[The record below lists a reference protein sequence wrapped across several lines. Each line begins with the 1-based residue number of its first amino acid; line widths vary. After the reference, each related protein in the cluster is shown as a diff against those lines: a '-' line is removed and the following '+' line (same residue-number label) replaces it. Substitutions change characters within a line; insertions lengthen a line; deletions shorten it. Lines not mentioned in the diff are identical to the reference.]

1 MQGLTLIKHPLL
13 AATVTRLRDETT
25 PVPEFRRLLDVA
37 ATLMVVE
44 ATHSLAVKPVKVKT
58 PLAHAKGVALK
69 REVIL
74 VPILRAGL
82 ALLDAFQRVLPA
94 AKVGFVGVKRDAVTH
109 EARTYSASLP
119 ETLDGLEVIVLDP
132 MLATGGSAVV
142 TLDLLRARGAV
153 GVRLVS
159 VVAAPPGVAAVLA
172 AHPDTQV
179 FTAALDPKLNAKA
192 YIVPGL
198 GDAGDRAFGV

>member
-1 MQGLTLIKHPLL
+1 MKGLTVVEHPVL
-13 AATVTRLRDETT
+13 AATVTRLRDEVT

-37 ATLMVVE
+37 ATLMVAEV
-44 ATHSLAVKPVKVKT
+44 TSGLAVRTVKVKT
-58 PLAHAKGVALK
+58 PLALTRGAVLK
-69 REVIL
+69 RDIIL

-109 EARTYSASLP
+109 HAHTYSSSLP
-119 ETLDGLEVIVLDP
+119 DELEDIEVIVLDP
-132 MLATGGSAVV
+132 MLATGGSAVA
-142 TLDLLRARGAV
+142 TLDLLRARGARA
-153 GVRLVS
+153 VRFVS
-159 VVAAPPGVAAVLA
+159 VVAAPPGVAALLE
-172 AHPDTQV
+172 AHPGARI